1 MIMALLQEKS
11 YTIDD
16 IYALSDG
23 TRAEL
28 IDGDLKIKI
37 EQLLRVI
44 KGVKESWQGLFCFA
58 KNESNFEGFTAE

>member
-16 IYALSDG
+16 IYALSDW

-37 EQLLRVI
+37 E
-44 KGVKESWQGLFCFA
+44 
-58 KNESNFEGFTAE
+58 